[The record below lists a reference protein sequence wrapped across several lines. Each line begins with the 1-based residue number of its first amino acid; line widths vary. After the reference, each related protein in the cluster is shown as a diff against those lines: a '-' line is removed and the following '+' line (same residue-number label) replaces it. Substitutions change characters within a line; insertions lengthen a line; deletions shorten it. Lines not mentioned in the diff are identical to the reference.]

1 MFLLQILFF
10 IVIFLSLIL
19 WASVFNANHQRKPI
33 PSHCATCQY
42 VECLFLLL
50 SLILLM
56 SLVDLM
62 VHGSTSL
69 SENSRWDV
77 DNVKLGSCI
86 YDVTID
92 FPCEDFFWTLNPNL
106 GTLVSSLKHL
116 LHISWQIQSTSVGNS
131 QGAEYV
137 QVHALLMVKV
147 TAC

>member
-19 WASVFNANHQRKPI
+19 WGSVFNANHQRSQPI

-92 FPCEDFFWTLNPNL
+92 FPCEDFF
-106 GTLVSSLKHL
+106 
-116 LHISWQIQSTSVGNS
+116 
-131 QGAEYV
+131 
-137 QVHALLMVKV
+137 
-147 TAC
+147 